1 MLSTRATGLTPAGSG
16 DTLGPGPPR
25 PLSGPRTPEVAVTP
39 ASTPDVP
46 VRLRLAVG
54 RLNRRLRAVAGAGL
68 HPLQTSALATLA
80 DHGRL
85 RLGDLARL
93 EGVSAPTMSRG
104 VAALESA
111 GLVHRV
117 PDPADARSAWIE
129 LTGRGTE
136 ALSAER
142 ADRAVLLEAGMGRL
156 DEGQREALR
165 RALPALEALAALP
178 R

>member
-1 MLSTRATGLTPAGSG
+1 MSPPPTATP
-16 DTLGPGPPR
+16 
-25 PLSGPRTPEVAVTP
+25 
-39 ASTPDVP
+39 PDVP

-54 RLNRRLRAVAGAGL
+54 RLNRRLRAVRGAGL

-85 RLGDLARL
+85 RLVDLARL

-111 GLVHRV
+111 GLVRRV
-117 PDPADARSAWIE
+117 PDPDDARSAWIE
-129 LTGRGTE
+129 LTGPGTA
-136 ALSAER
+136 ALDAER
-142 ADRAVLLEAGMGRL
+142 ADRAELLESRMGGL
-156 DEGQREALR
+156 AEDQREALR
-165 RALPALEALAALP
+165 RALPALEALASLP

>member
-1 MLSTRATGLTPAGSG
+1 MSPPPTATA
-16 DTLGPGPPR
+16 
-25 PLSGPRTPEVAVTP
+25 
-39 ASTPDVP
+39 PDVP

-54 RLNRRLRAVAGAGL
+54 RLNRRLRAVRGAGL

-85 RLGDLARL
+85 RLVDLARL

-111 GLVHRV
+111 GLVRRV
-117 PDPADARSAWIE
+117 PDPGDARSAWLE
-129 LTGRGTE
+129 LTDPGTA
-136 ALSAER
+136 ALHAER
-142 ADRAVLLEAGMGRL
+142 ADRAELLEAGMGRL
-156 DEGQREALR
+156 AEDQREALR
-165 RALPALEALAALP
+165 RALPALEALASLP

>member
-1 MLSTRATGLTPAGSG
+1 MS
-16 DTLGPGPPR
+16 PP
-25 PLSGPRTPEVAVTP
+25 PTVTP
-39 ASTPDVP
+39 PDVP

-54 RLNRRLRAVAGAGL
+54 RLNRRLRAVRGAGL

-85 RLGDLARL
+85 RLVDLARL

-111 GLVHRV
+111 GLVRRV
-117 PDPADARSAWIE
+117 PDPDDARSAWIE
-129 LTGRGTE
+129 LTDPGTA
-136 ALSAER
+136 ALDAER
-142 ADRAVLLEAGMGRL
+142 ADRAELLESRMGGL
-156 DEGQREALR
+156 AEDQREALR
-165 RALPALEALAALP
+165 RALPALEALASLP